1 MATNRKNKL
10 QSFKTVFW
18 VLYILL
24 FAFFYW
30 VLIQLRIGSG
40 VPDDFLITL
49 MIVLAGSFATI
60 VMIILGIIAGL
71 FATLRT

>member
-1 MATNRKNKL
+1 MSTNKKSKL
-10 QSFKTVFW
+10 QSFKAVFLI
-18 VLYILL
+18 LYGLL

-30 VLIQLRIGSG
+30 LLVQLRIGSG

-60 VMIILGIIAGL
+60 VMIILGIIIGF
-71 FATLRT
+71 FATLHA